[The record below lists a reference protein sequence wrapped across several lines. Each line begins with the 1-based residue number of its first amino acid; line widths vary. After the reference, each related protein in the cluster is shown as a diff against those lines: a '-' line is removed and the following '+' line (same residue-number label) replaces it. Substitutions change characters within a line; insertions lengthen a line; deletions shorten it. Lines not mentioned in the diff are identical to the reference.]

1 MIKYESIYINFFF
14 FCNWLTYIKNRRNKR
29 LQKPN
34 GSSVRA
40 EAQFKTHLVEP
51 KPIQFD
57 LSPHLS

>member
-1 MIKYESIYINFFF
+1 M
-14 FCNWLTYIKNRRNKR
+14 

-34 GSSVRA
+34 DSSVRA
-40 EAQFKTHLVEP
+40 EAHIKTHIVEP